1 MSDDTAIRAAT
12 AANAG
17 NPARRPAR
25 RRRFLGFSVAALIAL
40 LVVVTMFEWNWLR
53 RPLERYVL
61 HQTGRELELRGDV
74 TARWSF
80 SPAFAPTFTL
90 RQVRYANPDWAEQR
104 ALVDAEQISLTLPL
118 RALFRGGLLIEDLSL
133 VGVTVGLERAEDGR
147 GSWRLDRAQSDPA
160 SSIVLR
166 RVLIERGLVRFLDPA
181 SQTDVLATVGA
192 PSGGRLSID
201 ATGRV
206 RATPLTLRIDTLPAD
221 QLLSGMITSPDDAP
235 QFRGQG
241 RVGEAKV
248 SFSGHLGE
256 GHAVAGTRV
265 DVRASGPD
273 LSAFRPLARAAIPG
287 TPPYRLHAKVAVE
300 QDRVDI
306 ALQPS
311 TFGESQLQ
319 GVIQVLFG
327 KERIRVEGRLTA
339 SPLDFDDLGPLIGA
353 APGTGPGEQASPKQ
367 RALAKRGRER
377 GRVLPNIAFDTAFW
391 PNVDLDLTLEAK
403 KVKDSGRLDIDSF
416 LFRARLEAGQLSVD
430 PLQVAI
436 AGGRIDGSLSLATN
450 KSDVTLKSN
459 LKLRALKL
467 DRLLPATGRTT
478 SSIGQFGGTV
488 ELTGHGR
495 SLDAVLSGS
504 NGRIALAM
512 GPGEISNLVIEL
524 VGLDGGEALRF
535 LLGGD
540 RRTRVRC
547 AVAAMPVV
555 NGQVRAE
562 SVVFD
567 TEDTNLVVTGQA
579 DLRTEQLAFV
589 VHPTPKDW
597 SLFVL
602 RGPIHLRGTFIEPE
616 IRVDRVALGARLSGA
631 VLLGLINPLAALLPL
646 IETGGGTD
654 ADCKALLDQ
663 ARIQTQRLSAPP
675 SPVRP

>member
-1 MSDDTAIRAAT
+1 MRGDTLHPAPAARSGQAQAQT
-12 AANAG
+12 
-17 NPARRPAR
+17 PLWRRNSLR
-25 RRRFLGFSVAALIAL
+25 IALVPVIAL
-40 LVVVTMFEWNWLR
+40 LVFVFLFDWNWLR

-80 SPAFAPTFTL
+80 SPVFAPTFTL

-118 RALFRGGLLIEDLSL
+118 RALFKGGLLIEDLSL
-133 VGVTVGLERAEDGR
+133 VGVTVGLERATDGR
-147 GSWRLDRAQSDPA
+147 GSWRLDRAQADPA
-160 SSIVLR
+160 SSPVVR
-166 RVLIERGLVRFLDPA
+166 RVLIERGLVRFLDRA
-181 SQTDVLATVGA
+181 SQTDLLAKVGA
-192 PSGGRLSID
+192 PAGGALRIDVSGNAR
-201 ATGRV
+201 T
-206 RATPLTLRIDTLPAD
+206 TPLSLRIDTVPAD
-221 QLLSGMITSPDDAP
+221 QLLDGTLTASAGIP

-241 RVGEAKV
+241 RVGEAQL

-256 GHAVAGTRV
+256 GHAVAGTRI

-287 TPPYRLHAKVAVE
+287 TPPYRLHAQVAVD
-300 QDRVDI
+300 QDRVGI
-306 ALQPS
+306 TLQPS

-319 GVIQVLFG
+319 GAVQVLFG
-327 KERIRVEGRLTA
+327 GERVRVEGRLTA

-353 APGTGPGEQASPKQ
+353 APGTGPGEKASAAQ
-367 RALAKRGRER
+367 RALATRDRER
-377 GRVLPNIAFDTAFW
+377 RRVLPNVAFDTAFW
-391 PNVDLDLTLEAK
+391 PNVDLDLTLEAT
-403 KVKDSGRLDIDSF
+403 KVKDAGRLAIDSF

-436 AGGRIDGSLSLATN
+436 AGGRIDGSLSLATGN
-450 KSDVTLKSN
+450 KDVTLKSK
-459 LKLRALKL
+459 LQLRALKL
-467 DRLLPATGRTT
+467 ERLLPATGRTT
-478 SSIGQFGGTV
+478 SSFGQIGGTV

-495 SLDAVLSGS
+495 SLDAVLAGS

-512 GPGEISNLVIEL
+512 GPGEISNLIIEL

-547 AVAAMPVV
+547 AVAALPVV

-602 RGPIHLRGTFIEPE
+602 RSPIHLRGAFIEPE
-616 IRVDRVALGARLSGA
+616 VSVDRVALGARLSGA

-663 ARIQTQRLSAPP
+663 ARIQTRRAARP
-675 SPVRP
+675 SQERP